1 MAGRRAVRR
10 MTRRAALVGW
20 PLVCALA
27 ICVPLLRPGFVL
39 GHDMVF
45 VPDLGLRRDVLGLGT
60 ALPRAVPSDAVVA
73 VLDNLTG
80 GALLSKIVVLAI
92 PALAGWGMAAL
103 VLQVRRGTIGALAA
117 ATLYIWNPYVAER
130 LVLGHWA
137 LLLGYAALPWLA
149 RSCLRLRHD
158 PRAWPG
164 LVLASAACAL
174 SASSALTATLLAVG
188 LTLPAPRRTPAA
200 GRTPTAGRAPAAAG
214 VAAAGGAVSRW
225 RVVALVV
232 GVAVAVNAPWW
243 VAGIVGPGVATSD
256 PEAVGAFAAR
266 DEGYGGVLPTLLT
279 LGGAWNADVV
289 PSSRGGIVSIVCSA
303 VILLI
308 AVAGMT
314 VCWRRD
320 RSLAVG
326 VLAAAGVALAVALAG
341 TVMPGLLSDLV
352 GSVPGAGLLRDG
364 QRYLGPLVLAEAL
377 GFGLAADLVRFRL
390 AAAVALLLLPVAA
403 LPDLAL
409 AVDGRIGVARYPSD
423 WAAARRAANGP
434 GDLIPWPYEAYR
446 APPYTDR
453 RPVLD
458 PVPRYFPRPAIPPD
472 ELVVGGERLA
482 GEDPRAA
489 AIATAIRS
497 GADATEA
504 LLDNG
509 VRWIVADGGQD
520 PRTVV
525 RQARPVFTG
534 PTVTVYAVTGEPAR
548 IEPGGRRTAAMI
560 AAWSVALLTTLAGLA
575 GRLWRRT

>member
-1 MAGRRAVRR
+1 
-10 MTRRAALVGW
+10 
-20 PLVCALA
+20 
-27 ICVPLLRPGFVL
+27 
-39 GHDMVF
+39 
-45 VPDLGLRRDVLGLGT
+45 
-60 ALPRAVPSDAVVA
+60 

-103 VLQVRRGTIGALAA
+103 VLQIRRVTVGALAA
-117 ATLYIWNPYVAER
+117 ATLYVWNPYVAER

-149 RSCLRLRHD
+149 RSCIRLRND

-164 LVLASAACAL
+164 LILASAACAL
-174 SASSALTATLLAVG
+174 SASSALMATLLAVA
-188 LTLPAPRRTPAA
+188 LTAPHRI
-200 GRTPTAGRAPAAAG
+200 PTAGRA
-214 VAAAGGAVSRW
+214 AAGGALAGRAGSRW
-225 RVVALVV
+225 RVVGLVV

-243 VAGIVGPGVATSD
+243 VAGIVGPGMATSD
-256 PEAVGAFAAR
+256 PAAVRAFAAR

-303 VILLI
+303 AILLI
-308 AVAGMT
+308 AIAGMT

-320 RSLAVG
+320 RRLAVG
-326 VLAAAGVALAVALAG
+326 VLAAAGVALAVALTG
-341 TVMPGLLSDLV
+341 TVVPGVLSDLV

-390 AAAVALLLLPVAA
+390 AAAVALILLPIAA

-423 WAAARRAANGP
+423 WPAARRAVNGP

-446 APPYTDR
+446 APPYTDG

-458 PVPRYFPRPAIPPD
+458 PAPRYFPRPAVPPD
-472 ELVVGGERLA
+472 ELIVGGVGLA

-497 GADATEA
+497 GADATET

-534 PTVTVYAVTGEPAR
+534 PSVTVYAVTGQSAR
-548 IEPGGRRTAAMI
+548 IEPGRRRTAAMI
-560 AAWSVALLTTLAGLA
+560 AAWALALLTTLAGLA
-575 GRLWRRT
+575 GKLWRRT